1 MTKQGFATRA
11 VHAGQHPDPYTG
23 SVSVPIYETSTFV
36 FKTAEQGAA
45 RFAGTEEGFI
55 YTRLGNPTVKALE
68 RNLADLEN
76 GEDARACSSGMAAIN
91 TTVTA
96 MAKKGDHVVST
107 DCLYGGTA
115 KLFLD
120 ILPKFG
126 IETTLVDSSDP
137 KQVEA
142 AIQENTRLIYIETP
156 ANPTL
161 KMTDIR
167 AVARVAQKRNVI
179 TVVDNTFMSPYFQR
193 PLELG
198 ANIVIHSLTKYL
210 SGHSDV
216 IGGIIISSKSLLKTI
231 DPILKNNG
239 STLAPFEAWLT
250 LRGIKTLPLRM
261 EKHNDN
267 ALKIAGFLER
277 HPKIEKVH
285 YPGLESH
292 PQHELA
298 KKQMSGFGG
307 VICFE
312 VKGGLEAGVKLM
324 NSVKLCALAVSLGA
338 VETLIEHPAS
348 MTHAVVPKEERLKAG
363 ITDSLVRLSVGIENV
378 EDIAQDLEQALEN
391 I

>member
-1 MTKQGFATRA
+1 
-11 VHAGQHPDPYTG
+11 
-23 SVSVPIYETSTFV
+23 
-36 FKTAEQGAA
+36 
-45 RFAGTEEGFI
+45 
-55 YTRLGNPTVKALE
+55 
-68 RNLADLEN
+68 
-76 GEDARACSSGMAAIN
+76 
-91 TTVTA
+91 

-137 KQVEA
+137 NQVEA
-142 AIQENTRLIYIETP
+142 AIRENTRLIYIETP

-161 KMTDIR
+161 KLTDIR
-167 AVARVAQKRNVI
+167 AVAKIAQKRNVI

-198 ANIVIHSLTKYL
+198 ANIVVHSLTKYL

-267 ALKIAGFLER
+267 ALKIAEFLEK
-277 HPKIEKVH
+277 HPKIGRVH

-363 ITDSLVRLSVGIENV
+363 ITDSLVRLSVGIEDA
-378 EDIAQDLEQALEN
+378 EDITQDLEQALEN